1 MQSQVGCLE
10 NTEIVYD
17 NFSLF
22 DVLQKLKDQ
31 VRVMSARVGQLDQ
44 YWNLVKNPAN
54 PSTYYEVL
62 DVKRNIINGIT
73 HLLKETKPLS
83 N

>member
-1 MQSQVGCLE
+1 
-10 NTEIVYD
+10 VYD

-31 VRVMSARVGQLDQ
+31 VRVMSARVGELDQ
-44 YWNLVKNPAN
+44 YWNLVKNPTN
-54 PSTYYEVL
+54 PSTYYEVVE
-62 DVKRNIINGIT
+62 VKRNIINGIT